1 MRAVRKSNLRVLII
15 TAAYPPNRGGVAT
28 HTYYLSEALS
38 RMKSR
43 RDRFLC
49 DVHVLTTGV
58 RRQRVGRAPNLTV
71 HRVAGQGRH
80 FLSFG
85 DIPSEQALV
94 YALDN
99 WWRIKPDVIH
109 AHDFESAQVG
119 AMLKSAFRVPLVV
132 TVHKAPKNWDPTLP
146 KRNAKDCFLEFLRT
160 FRLFDVIVAP
170 SSAYHCR
177 LLDQGF
183 EPSAAALIPHGIPV
197 KWLASCPNR
206 QEPLDRLG
214 IRSGDELILCPARI
228 DRHKG
233 LETFIEAAAHVKKKL
248 PDRALVFAV
257 AGGGSA
263 TEKRRLHQLARECSV
278 ASAMRLG
285 ASDGSDFAHSEMPS
299 LYRRASLCVLPSREE
314 GFGQV
319 LLEAAVFRVP
329 VIGSNTGGIPDII
342 TGDATGLLF
351 NREDP
356 SDLAYQIVR
365 VLEQPSLAS
374 RLASEAANRLGRD
387 FTAERMAKDYL
398 KLYRSVTGIRS
409 K

>member
-1 MRAVRKSNLRVLII
+1 
-15 TAAYPPNRGGVAT
+15 VAT

-38 RMKSR
+38 RLKSR

-49 DVHVLTTGV
+49 NVHVLTTGF

-85 DIPSEQALV
+85 DVPSEQALV

-109 AHDFESAQVG
+109 AHDFEGAQVG
-119 AMLKSAFRVPLVV
+119 AMLKAAFRVPLVV
-132 TVHKAPKNWDPTLP
+132 TVHKAPKSWDPTLP
-146 KRNAKDCFLEFLRT
+146 QRNAKDCFLEFLRT
-160 FRLFDVIVAP
+160 FGLADAVVAP
-170 SSAYHCR
+170 SSAYRRR

-183 EPSAAALIPHGIPV
+183 EPSAAVLIPHGIPV
-197 KWLASCPNR
+197 KWLASCLNR
-206 QEPLDRLG
+206 PEALDRLG
-214 IRSGDELILCPARI
+214 IRPGDEVILCPARI

-248 PDRALVFAV
+248 SDRALLFAV
-257 AGGGSA
+257 AGSGSV
-263 TEKRRLHQLARECSV
+263 TERRRLHQFAKERSV
-278 ASAMRLG
+278 AAAIRLG
-285 ASDGSDFAHSEMPS
+285 ATDGHDFTNAEMPS

-342 TGDATGLLF
+342 TGDTTGLLF

-365 VLEQPSLAS
+365 VLEQPSLAL
-374 RLASEAANRLGRD
+374 RLASEAAFRLERE
-387 FTAERMAKDYL
+387 FTAERMAKDYV